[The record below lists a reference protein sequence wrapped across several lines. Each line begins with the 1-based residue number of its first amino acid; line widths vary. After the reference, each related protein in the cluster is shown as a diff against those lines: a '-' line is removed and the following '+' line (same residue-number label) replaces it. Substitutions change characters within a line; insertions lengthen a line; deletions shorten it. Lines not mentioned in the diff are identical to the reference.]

1 MHSPAE
7 ALAELEFCHD
17 GGLKV
22 VSIPHGVLR
31 PIPAP
36 VLDGGSPYLW
46 PGQRH
51 WFDTFGLDSEHDY
64 DPVWRRF
71 RELGYAVTAHGGMTL
86 PVGVYSS
93 TTSFTFNHLGSF
105 MQMMYP
111 LVKSIFLGGVTAR
124 FPDLPFAFLEC
135 GVSWACTLL
144 HDLVEHWEK
153 RSRDGIEWT
162 NPANLDLARM
172 EQLMREHGGDFP
184 ALEDR
189 LGELIAPL
197 ANPAVT
203 TPDCLDE
210 WIHVGI
216 ERATDIRDRFVD
228 SFYFGCEADDRTTA
242 FAFSPANEFGAR
254 LRAVLSSDI
263 GHWDVRNMDRVM
275 PQAWSM
281 VEDGLLTRED
291 FADFSFRNPV
301 RLHTAVCPDFFDGTA
316 VAEAVRAA
324 QAVPGTAGV
333 GRRRTTDPGPSSRS
347 LGGRSISWCRPGEGA
362 AVSPRRHAE
371 RRPHHPPSR
380 QRRSTVRALGVVAAV
395 LLAAIVPAWRV
406 APAGAATFVVT
417 DLGDAMTP
425 GTLRWA
431 ITSANAAPGP
441 DEIDFDP
448 SLNGTITLTA
458 GDLLISDDLVIA
470 GSSDVTISGGGISRA
485 VHDRRR
491 RHPPRRDDDV
501 PPRGGRLGDHRWRD
515 LGGRRRRARDRGGP
529 ELERGGRRR
538 RHRRGRVEPHRREH
552 DLPEQ
557 PGVGQRGRHR
567 PAGAE
572 LAHDE
577 RLQPR
582 RQHGDTGGGI
592 ATELGAGP
600 VDVSGTYIQ
609 SNTASID
616 GGGVA

>member
-1 MHSPAE
+1 MATAAEVRAQLDHPVVDCDGHVREFMPAVRPYLRDSLGPALYERFAAEGSALDRSYGGGGTAERVRTRAPQGAWWAAPARNTLDRTTAQTPRLLYDRLDELGIDYCILYPTLAFGTTGIADEQLRLGLVRGYNRFLAETYRPYADRMTVAGLVPMHTPAE
-7 ALAELEFCHD
+7 ALAELRYCHEV
-17 GGLKV
+17 GLKV

-36 VLDGGSPYLW
+36 VLEGGSPYLW

-64 DPVWRRF
+64 DPVWQRF

-124 FPDLPFAFLEC
+124 FADLPFAFLEC

-153 RSRDGIEWT
+153 RSREAIEWT

-184 ALEDR
+184 DLEDR
-189 LGELIAPL
+189 LAELIAPL
-197 ANPAVT
+197 ANPVT

-254 LRAVLSSDI
+254 LRVVLSSDI
-263 GHWDVRNMDRVM
+263 GHWDVRDMHRVM

-281 VEDGLLTRED
+281 VEDGLLTRDD

-301 RLHTAVCPDFFDGTA
+301 RLHTAVCPDFFDGTV
-316 VAEAVRAA
+316 VADAVR
-324 QAVPGTAGV
+324 TAPWL
-333 GRRRTTDPGPSSRS
+333 RTASPGP
-347 LGGRSISWCRPGEGA
+347 
-362 AVSPRRHAE
+362 
-371 RRPHHPPSR
+371 
-380 QRRSTVRALGVVAAV
+380 
-395 LLAAIVPAWRV
+395 
-406 APAGAATFVVT
+406 
-417 DLGDAMTP
+417 
-425 GTLRWA
+425 
-431 ITSANAAPGP
+431 
-441 DEIDFDP
+441 
-448 SLNGTITLTA
+448 
-458 GDLLISDDLVIA
+458 
-470 GSSDVTISGGGISRA
+470 
-485 VHDRRR
+485 
-491 RHPPRRDDDV
+491 
-501 PPRGGRLGDHRWRD
+501 
-515 LGGRRRRARDRGGP
+515 AR
-529 ELERGGRRR
+529 
-538 RHRRGRVEPHRREH
+538 
-552 DLPEQ
+552 
-557 PGVGQRGRHR
+557 
-567 PAGAE
+567 
-572 LAHDE
+572 
-577 RLQPR
+577 
-582 RQHGDTGGGI
+582 
-592 ATELGAGP
+592 
-600 VDVSGTYIQ
+600 
-609 SNTASID
+609 
-616 GGGVA
+616 